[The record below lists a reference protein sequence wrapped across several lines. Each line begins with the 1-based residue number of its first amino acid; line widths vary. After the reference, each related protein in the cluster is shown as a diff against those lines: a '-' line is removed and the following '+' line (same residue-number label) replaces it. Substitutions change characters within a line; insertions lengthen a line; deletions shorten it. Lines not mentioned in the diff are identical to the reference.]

1 MARTQTVD
9 SNVRQDQ
16 ITRWLL
22 AGGVVGPPLF
32 IAVFLIEG
40 ATRPGYSVWR
50 NQVSE
55 LERSNQGWEQI
66 AHFLICGL
74 LCIGFAVGLR
84 RMWRKG
90 RGSVWGHC

>member
-55 LERSNQGWEQI
+55 LELSNQG
-66 AHFLICGL
+66 
-74 LCIGFAVGLR
+74 
-84 RMWRKG
+84 
-90 RGSVWGHC
+90 